1 MGYELALFYNI
12 DVHKKSLLENPL
24 ATRLVYLRLDNNK
37 LAPIQDLVL
46 LIDDVKKLTLDDF
59 RYLLKEPYNEV
70 WIKETKDRLLSRF
83 LVTIDNF
90 NPVTGEKKTER
101 FWLNCSRIF
110 SYDDIHYLLIA
121 SYSETDRYRK
131 LRYRLLALA
140 KTQIGDLIKFNQK
153 LLIISDNLF

>member
-1 MGYELALFYNI
+1 LGYELALFYNI

-70 WIKETKDRLLSRF
+70 
-83 LVTIDNF
+83 
-90 NPVTGEKKTER
+90 
-101 FWLNCSRIF
+101 
-110 SYDDIHYLLIA
+110 
-121 SYSETDRYRK
+121 
-131 LRYRLLALA
+131 
-140 KTQIGDLIKFNQK
+140 
-153 LLIISDNLF
+153 